1 VSRGASAEPSGTPWS
16 TVASQGRPADASRA
30 PDDVPPAYA
39 WDWFSRQ
46 RLGWREVRDRLAA
59 TRPTHVASDP
69 TTATD
74 AKGTPGTVREQRWT
88 SDVPDWA
95 PDLPDARHDAS
106 RHSPDTTSAPG
117 RLPRAGR
124 REYAAL
130 DTRAEVVAALRED
143 YAQDRE
149 VRAMVDVVVT
159 DLAFLGRLD
168 VALPERGVRAAPRG
182 MRWWWEHLGGIPD
195 PSVSHADRGPTSPSG
210 PSPRDEGLMS
220 VPPQLRLFDVQ
231 AGYGDGPVVSA
242 DGAPAS

>member
-1 VSRGASAEPSGTPWS
+1 VSRGASAEPSGTPGS
-16 TVASQGRPADASRA
+16 TDASRGRPADASPV
-30 PDDVPPAYA
+30 PDAVPPAYA

-59 TRPTHVASDP
+59 TRPTHVATDP

-74 AKGTPGTVREQRWT
+74 TKGTPGTVREQRRT

-106 RHSPDTTSAPG
+106 RHSPATTSA
-117 RLPRAGR
+117 AGR
-124 REYAAL
+124 RPPAGRRAYATL

-149 VRAMVDVVVT
+149 VRAMVDLVVT

-168 VALPERGVRAAPRG
+168 VALPERGVRAVPRG

-195 PSVSHADRGPTSPSG
+195 RSVAHTDRGPTSPSG
-210 PSPRDEGLMS
+210 PSPRDEGLVS

-231 AGYGDGPVVSA
+231 AGYGDGLVGDDESA
-242 DGAPAS
+242 PI